1 MSVFDQLLQQAQG
14 LDLGAIAQRVG
25 ITPDQVAT
33 AGRALL
39 PQIADPAV
47 DNHQA
52 TADVA
57 AQTGISHSQLSAM
70 VPAIL
75 EQARQLGASGGPFS
89 SILNGL
95 GVAPP
100 DPGGAQTPAAVPASA
115 APAAAP
121 AGPAASGESMFD
133 RLKHAVDQ
141 DGDGNPLNDI
151 MNKLGGH

>member
-1 MSVFDQLLQQAQG
+1 MSLFDQLLQQAQG
-14 LDLGAIAQRVG
+14 LDLGVVAQRVG
-25 ITPDQVAT
+25 LTPEQVAA

-39 PQIADPAV
+39 PQIADPNV

-52 TADVA
+52 TAEVA
-57 AQTGISHSQLSAM
+57 AQTGIDHSQLSAM

-75 EQARQLGASGGPFS
+75 EQARHLGASGGPFAS
-89 SILNGL
+89 VLAGL
-95 GVAPP
+95 G
-100 DPGGAQTPAAVPASA
+100 GGATPADPNAAPAAPTAPTAA
-115 APAAAP
+115 APAAA
-121 AGPAASGESMFD
+121 GGESMFD

>member
-1 MSVFDQLLQQAQG
+1 MSLFDQLLQQAQG
-14 LDLGAIAQRVG
+14 LDLGSIAQKVG
-25 ITPDQVAT
+25 LTPDQVAT

-39 PQIADPAV
+39 PQIADPNV

-57 AQTGISHSQLSAM
+57 AQTGIDKSQLSAM
-70 VPAIL
+70 VPALL
-75 EQARQLGASGGPFS
+75 EKAKELGASGGPFAS
-89 SILNGL
+89 VLAGL
-95 GVAPP
+95 G
-100 DPGGAQTPAAVPASA
+100 GGAPADPNAVQA

-121 AGPAASGESMFD
+121 AAGESFFD
-133 RLKHAVDQ
+133 KVKHAVDQ

>member
-14 LDLGAIAQRVG
+14 LDLGAVAQRVG
-25 ITPDQVAT
+25 LTPEQVAA

-39 PQIADPAV
+39 PQIADPNV

-52 TADVA
+52 TAEVA
-57 AQTGISHSQLSAM
+57 AQTGIDHSQLSAM

-100 DPGGAQTPAAVPASA
+100 DANAAQAAPA

-121 AGPAASGESMFD
+121 AAPAAAGGESMFD

>member
-1 MSVFDQLLQQAQG
+1 MSLFDQLLQQAQG
-14 LDLGAIAQRVG
+14 LDLGAVAQRVG
-25 ITPDQVAT
+25 LTPDQVAA

-39 PQIADPAV
+39 PKIADPNV

-57 AQTGISHSQLSAM
+57 AQTGIDHSQLSAM

-100 DPGGAQTPAAVPASA
+100 DAGTAPA

-121 AGPAASGESMFD
+121 AAPAAAGGESMFD

>member
-1 MSVFDQLLQQAQG
+1 MSLFDQLLQQAQG
-14 LDLGAIAQRVG
+14 LDLGAVAQRVG
-25 ITPDQVAT
+25 LTPDQIAT

-39 PQIADPAV
+39 PQIADPNV

-52 TADVA
+52 TAEVA
-57 AQTGISHSQLSAM
+57 AQTGIDHSQLSAM

-100 DPGGAQTPAAVPASA
+100 DADPAQAAPAT

-121 AGPAASGESMFD
+121 AQAAGGESMFD

>member
-25 ITPDQVAT
+25 LTPDQVAT

-39 PQIADPAV
+39 PQIADPNV

-57 AQTGISHSQLSAM
+57 AQTGIDHSQLSAM

-75 EQARQLGASGGPFS
+75 EKAKELGASGGPFAS
-89 SILNGL
+89 VLAGL
-95 GVAPP
+95 S
-100 DPGGAQTPAAVPASA
+100 GGAPTDPTAAQAA
-115 APAAAP
+115 APAAA
-121 AGPAASGESMFD
+121 APAATPAAAGGESFFD
-133 RLKHAVDQ
+133 KIKHAVDQ

>member
-1 MSVFDQLLQQAQG
+1 MSLFDQLLQQAQG
-14 LDLGAIAQRVG
+14 LDLGAVAQRVG
-25 ITPDQVAT
+25 LTPDQIAT

-39 PQIADPAV
+39 PQIADPNV

-52 TADVA
+52 TAEVA
-57 AQTGISHSQLSAM
+57 AQTGIEHSQLSAM

-100 DPGGAQTPAAVPASA
+100 DPDAAQAAPA

-121 AGPAASGESMFD
+121 AEAPAQAAGGESMFD

>member
-14 LDLGAIAQRVG
+14 LDLGAVAQRVG
-25 ITPDQVAT
+25 LTPEQVAA

-39 PQIADPAV
+39 PQIADPNV

-52 TADVA
+52 TAEVA
-57 AQTGISHSQLSAM
+57 AQTGIDHSQLSAM

-75 EQARQLGASGGPFS
+75 DQARQLGASGGPFS

-100 DPGGAQTPAAVPASA
+100 DASAAQA

-121 AGPAASGESMFD
+121 AAAAGGESMFD

>member
-1 MSVFDQLLQQAQG
+1 MSLFDQLLQQAQG
-14 LDLGAIAQRVG
+14 LDLGAVAQRVG
-25 ITPDQVAT
+25 LTPEQVAA

-39 PQIADPAV
+39 PQIADPNV

-52 TADVA
+52 TAEVA
-57 AQTGISHSQLSAM
+57 AQTGIDHSQLSAM

-89 SILNGL
+89 RILDGL

-100 DPGGAQTPAAVPASA
+100 DANAAQAAPT

-121 AGPAASGESMFD
+121 AAPAPAGGESMFD
-133 RLKHAVDQ
+133 RLRHAVDQ

>member
-1 MSVFDQLLQQAQG
+1 MSLFDQLVQQAQG

-25 ITPDQVAT
+25 LTPDQIAT

-39 PQIADPAV
+39 PQIADPNV

-57 AQTGISHSQLSAM
+57 AQTGIPQSQLSAM

-75 EQARQLGASGGPFS
+75 EQARQLGASGGPFAS
-89 SILNGL
+89 VLAGL
-95 GVAPP
+95 G
-100 DPGGAQTPAAVPASA
+100 GGAPAAPDA

-121 AGPAASGESMFD
+121 AVAPAAAGGESIFD
-133 RLKHAVDQ
+133 KIKHAVDQ

>member
-14 LDLGAIAQRVG
+14 LDLGAVAQRVG
-25 ITPDQVAT
+25 LTPEQVAA

-39 PQIADPAV
+39 PQIADPNV

-52 TADVA
+52 TAEVA
-57 AQTGISHSQLSAM
+57 AQTGIDHSQLSAM

-100 DPGGAQTPAAVPASA
+100 DANAAQTAPAAAPAASA

-121 AGPAASGESMFD
+121 GGESMFD
-133 RLKHAVDQ
+133 RIKHAVDQ

>member
-1 MSVFDQLLQQAQG
+1 MSLFDQLLQQAQG
-14 LDLGAIAQRVG
+14 LDLGAVAQRVG
-25 ITPDQVAT
+25 LTPDQIAT
-33 AGRALL
+33 AGTGRRCRRSPIPVSTITRRRRTWRRRPGSITASSPPWSRPSLNR
-39 PQIADPAV
+39 PA
-47 DNHQA
+47 
-52 TADVA
+52 
-57 AQTGISHSQLSAM
+57 SSA
-70 VPAIL
+70 P
-75 EQARQLGASGGPFS
+75 RGGPFS

-100 DPGGAQTPAAVPASA
+100 DAGAAQSAPAA

-121 AGPAASGESMFD
+121 AGGESMFD

>member
-1 MSVFDQLLQQAQG
+1 MSLFDQLVQQAQG

-25 ITPDQVAT
+25 LTPDQIAT

-39 PQIADPAV
+39 PQIADPNV

-57 AQTGISHSQLSAM
+57 AQTGIDHSQLSAM

-75 EQARQLGASGGPFS
+75 EQAKSLGASGGPFAS
-89 SILNGL
+89 VLAGL
-95 GVAPP
+95 G
-100 DPGGAQTPAAVPASA
+100 GGAPAAPDA

-121 AGPAASGESMFD
+121 AAAGGESIFD
-133 RLKHAVDQ
+133 KIKHAVDQ

>member
-14 LDLGAIAQRVG
+14 LDLGAVAQRVG
-25 ITPDQVAT
+25 LTPEQVT
-33 AGRALL
+33 SAGRVLL
-39 PQIADPAV
+39 PQIANPNV
-47 DNHQA
+47 DNHRA
-52 TADVA
+52 TAEVA
-57 AQTGISHSQLSAM
+57 AQTGIDHSQLSAM

-95 GVAPP
+95 GIAPP
-100 DPGGAQTPAAVPASA
+100 DANAAQA

-121 AGPAASGESMFD
+121 AAPAAAGGESMFD

>member
-14 LDLGAIAQRVG
+14 LDLGAVAQRVG
-25 ITPDQVAT
+25 LTPEQVAA

-39 PQIADPAV
+39 PQIADPNV

-52 TADVA
+52 TAEVA
-57 AQTGISHSQLSAM
+57 AQTGIDHSQLSAM

-100 DPGGAQTPAAVPASA
+100 DASAAQA

-121 AGPAASGESMFD
+121 AAPAAAGGESMFD

>member
-1 MSVFDQLLQQAQG
+1 MSLFDQLLHQAQG

-25 ITPDQVAT
+25 LTPDQVAT

-39 PQIADPAV
+39 PQIADPNV

-52 TADVA
+52 TAEVA
-57 AQTGISHSQLSAM
+57 AQTGIDHSQLAAM
-70 VPAIL
+70 VPALL
-75 EQARQLGASGGPFS
+75 EKAKELGASGGPFA
-89 SILNGL
+89 SILHGL
-95 GVAPP
+95 G
-100 DPGGAQTPAAVPASA
+100 GGAAVDPAAVQVAPA

-121 AGPAASGESMFD
+121 AAAAAGGESVFD
-133 RLKHAVDQ
+133 RIKHAVDQ

>member
-1 MSVFDQLLQQAQG
+1 MSLFDQLLHQAQG
-14 LDLGAIAQRVG
+14 LDLGAVAQRVG
-25 ITPDQVAT
+25 LTPDQVTA

-39 PQIADPAV
+39 PQIANPNV
-47 DNHQA
+47 DNQQA
-52 TADVA
+52 TAEVA
-57 AQTGISHSQLSAM
+57 AQTGIDHSQLSAM

-100 DPGGAQTPAAVPASA
+100 DANAAQAAPA
-115 APAAAP
+115 APAAAAP
-121 AGPAASGESMFD
+121 AGGESMFD
-133 RLKHAVDQ
+133 KLKHAVDQ

>member
-1 MSVFDQLLQQAQG
+1 
-14 LDLGAIAQRVG
+14 
-25 ITPDQVAT
+25 
-33 AGRALL
+33 
-39 PQIADPAV
+39 
-47 DNHQA
+47 
-52 TADVA
+52 
-57 AQTGISHSQLSAM
+57 M

-100 DPGGAQTPAAVPASA
+100 AAGTAPA

-121 AGPAASGESMFD
+121 AAPAAAGGESMFD

>member
-1 MSVFDQLLQQAQG
+1 MSLFDQLVQQAQG

-25 ITPDQVAT
+25 LTPDQIAT

-39 PQIADPAV
+39 PQIADPNV

-57 AQTGISHSQLSAM
+57 AQTGIDQSQLSAM

-75 EQARQLGASGGPFS
+75 EQAKSLGASGGPFAS
-89 SILNGL
+89 VLAGL
-95 GVAPP
+95 G
-100 DPGGAQTPAAVPASA
+100 GGAAAAPNAAPAT

-121 AGPAASGESMFD
+121 AAAGGESVFD
-133 RLKHAVDQ
+133 KIKHAVDQ

-151 MNKLGGH
+151 MNKLGRH

>member
-1 MSVFDQLLQQAQG
+1 MSLFDQLMHQAQG
-14 LDLGAIAQRVG
+14 LDLGAVAQRVG
-25 ITPDQVAT
+25 LTPDQIAT

-39 PQIADPAV
+39 PQIADPDV

-57 AQTGISHSQLSAM
+57 AQTGISHGQLSAM
-70 VPAIL
+70 IPAIL
-75 EQARQLGASGGPFS
+75 EQAKQLGAAGGPFAS
-89 SILNGL
+89 VLNGL

-100 DPGGAQTPAAVPASA
+100 EPGAAPA
-115 APAAAP
+115 APAAAAP
-121 AGPAASGESMFD
+121 AGGESIFD
-133 RLKHAVDQ
+133 KIKHAVDQ

>member
-1 MSVFDQLLQQAQG
+1 MSLFDQLLHQAQG

-25 ITPDQVAT
+25 LTPDQVTT

-39 PQIADPAV
+39 PQIADPNV

-52 TADVA
+52 TAEVA
-57 AQTGISHSQLSAM
+57 AQTGIDHSQLSAM
-70 VPAIL
+70 VPALL
-75 EQARQLGASGGPFS
+75 EKAKELGASGGPFAS
-89 SILNGL
+89 VLAGL
-95 GVAPP
+95 G
-100 DPGGAQTPAAVPASA
+100 GGAPAAPNATQA

-121 AGPAASGESMFD
+121 AAAAGGESMFD
-133 RLKHAVDQ
+133 KIKHAVDQ

>member
-14 LDLGAIAQRVG
+14 LDLGAVAQRVG
-25 ITPDQVAT
+25 LTPDQVAA

-39 PQIADPAV
+39 PQIADPNV

-52 TADVA
+52 TAEVA
-57 AQTGISHSQLSAM
+57 AQTGIDHSQLSAM

-100 DPGGAQTPAAVPASA
+100 DANA
-115 APAAAP
+115 APAAQPAP
-121 AGPAASGESMFD
+121 AAPAPAPAVPAAAGGESMFD

>member
-1 MSVFDQLLQQAQG
+1 MSLFDQLVQQAQG

-25 ITPDQVAT
+25 LSPDQVAT

-39 PQIADPAV
+39 PQIADPNV

-57 AQTGISHSQLSAM
+57 AQTGIDHSQLSAM

-75 EQARQLGASGGPFS
+75 EQAKSLGASGGPFAS
-89 SILNGL
+89 VLAGL
-95 GVAPP
+95 GGGVAP
-100 DPGGAQTPAAVPASA
+100 AATNAAPAT

-121 AGPAASGESMFD
+121 AAAGGESIFD
-133 RLKHAVDQ
+133 KIKHAVDQ

>member
-39 PQIADPAV
+39 PQIADPDV

-100 DPGGAQTPAAVPASA
+100 DPGGAQATAA
-115 APAAAP
+115 APAAAAP
-121 AGPAASGESMFD
+121 AGTAAGGESMFD

>member
-1 MSVFDQLLQQAQG
+1 MSLFDQLLQQAQG
-14 LDLGAIAQRVG
+14 LDLGAVAQRVG
-25 ITPDQVAT
+25 ITPDQVAA

-57 AQTGISHSQLSAM
+57 AQTGIDHSQLSAM

-75 EQARQLGASGGPFS
+75 EQARQLGASGGPFAS
-89 SILNGL
+89 VLAGL
-95 GVAPP
+95 GGSAPA
-100 DPGGAQTPAAVPASA
+100 DPNAAQTAPAAAPAASA

-121 AGPAASGESMFD
+121 GGESMFD
-133 RLKHAVDQ
+133 RIKHAVDQ

>member
-25 ITPDQVAT
+25 LTPDQVAT
-33 AGRALL
+33 ASRALL
-39 PQIADPAV
+39 PQIANPNV

-52 TADVA
+52 TAEVA
-57 AQTGISHSQLSAM
+57 AQTGIDHSQLSAM

-75 EQARQLGASGGPFS
+75 EKAKELGASGGPFAT
-89 SILNGL
+89 ILAGL
-95 GVAPP
+95 G
-100 DPGGAQTPAAVPASA
+100 GGAPADPNAVQATPA

-121 AGPAASGESMFD
+121 AEAAAGGESLFD
-133 RLKHAVDQ
+133 KLKHAVDQ

>member
-1 MSVFDQLLQQAQG
+1 MSLFDQLLQQAQG
-14 LDLGAIAQRVG
+14 LDLGAVAQRVG
-25 ITPDQVAT
+25 ITPDQVAA

-39 PQIADPAV
+39 PQIANPDV

-57 AQTGISHSQLSAM
+57 AQTGIDHGQLSAM

-75 EQARQLGASGGPFS
+75 EQAKSLGAAGGPFA
-89 SILNGL
+89 SILAGL
-95 GVAPP
+95 G
-100 DPGGAQTPAAVPASA
+100 GGAAAAPDAAQA

-121 AGPAASGESMFD
+121 AAAAPAGESMFD
-133 RLKHAVDQ
+133 KIKHAVDQ

-151 MNKLGGH
+151 MNKLGGR

>member
-1 MSVFDQLLQQAQG
+1 MSLFDQLLQQAQG
-14 LDLGAIAQRVG
+14 LDLGAVAQRVG
-25 ITPDQVAT
+25 LTPDQIAT

-52 TADVA
+52 TAEVA
-57 AQTGISHSQLSAM
+57 AQTGIDHSQLSAM

-100 DPGGAQTPAAVPASA
+100 DTPAAQA

-121 AGPAASGESMFD
+121 AAPAAGGESMFD

>member
-14 LDLGAIAQRVG
+14 LDLRAVAQRVG
-25 ITPDQVAT
+25 LTPEQVAA

-39 PQIADPAV
+39 PQIADPNV

-57 AQTGISHSQLSAM
+57 AQTGIDHSQLSAM

-100 DPGGAQTPAAVPASA
+100 DAGTAPA

-121 AGPAASGESMFD
+121 AAPAAAGGESMFD

>member
-1 MSVFDQLLQQAQG
+1 MSLFDQLVQQAQG

-25 ITPDQVAT
+25 LTPDQVAT

-39 PQIADPAV
+39 PQIADPSV

-52 TADVA
+52 TAEVA
-57 AQTGISHSQLSAM
+57 AQTGIDHSQLSAM

-75 EQARQLGASGGPFS
+75 EQAKSLGASGGPFAS
-89 SILNGL
+89 VLAGL
-95 GVAPP
+95 G
-100 DPGGAQTPAAVPASA
+100 GGAPAAPNAAPAP

-121 AGPAASGESMFD
+121 AAAGGESIFD
-133 RLKHAVDQ
+133 KIKHAVDQ

>member
-1 MSVFDQLLQQAQG
+1 MSLFDQLMQQAQG
-14 LDLGAIAQRVG
+14 LDLGAVAQRVG
-25 ITPDQVAT
+25 LTPDQVAA

-39 PQIADPAV
+39 PQIANPNI

-57 AQTGISHSQLSAM
+57 AQTGIEHSQLSAM
-70 VPAIL
+70 IPAIL
-75 EQARQLGASGGPFS
+75 EQAKQLGASGGPFA

-100 DPGGAQTPAAVPASA
+100 DPDAVQATPAAPAQ
-115 APAAAP
+115 APAAAAP
-121 AGPAASGESMFD
+121 AGESVFD
-133 RLKHAVDQ
+133 KIKHAVDQ

-151 MNKLGGH
+151 VNKLGGH